1 MRAALMLFAAA
12 ARALCPGI
20 TPQRARRSIVRAAK
34 SKVSKPRYATGK
46 AKAVYRGEGLGAP
59 SYDSAPIAL
68 SGLPDTTKPYAV
80 LGIETSCDDTAAAV
94 VRSDGTILG
103 EAVASQHE
111 VHAKYGGIVPGLAKE
126 AHEKAIDAVVDEAL
140 KQAHLTM
147 SDVGAVAATVG
158 PGLEI
163 CLRVG
168 ARKAAHLAA
177 KYEKPFL
184 HCHHLEAH
192 CLVARLEEQLEFPY
206 LALLVSGGHC
216 QLLWVQG
223 VGDCSVLGG
232 TLDDALGEAYD
243 KAARMLHLSSETGGG
258 PALEQAALKGNATA
272 VDLPVPMKKRKDC
285 DFSYAGLKNAL
296 RGRVAER
303 RDERGLSDEE
313 PLPEQ
318 DVVDLAAS
326 FQNVAIEHVE
336 DRLKV
341 AFKRVINEAGA
352 TPTLALVGGV
362 AANAELRRRVASV
375 ASQAG
380 WRLVV
385 PPPRLCTDNGV
396 MVAWAAV
403 EKASLG
409 FSDVVDEEVEVIPR
423 WPFREHAT
431 PEPVKI
437 AVKLASKAERATTAV
452 A

>member
-1 MRAALMLFAAA
+1 MRSAIMLFAAA
-12 ARALCPGI
+12 ARALCPRI
-20 TPQRARRSIVRAAK
+20 KPQPTRRAVVRAAK
-34 SKVSKPRYATGK
+34 SKVNKPRYATGK
-46 AKAVYRGEGLGAP
+46 AKAVFRGEGLGAP

-68 SGLPDTTKPYAV
+68 SGLPDTSKPYAV

-94 VRSDGTILG
+94 VRSDGAILG
-103 EAVASQHE
+103 EAVKSQHE

-126 AHEKAIDAVVDEAL
+126 AHELAIDAVVAEAL
-140 KQAHLTM
+140 KQAQMTM

-192 CLVARLEEQLEFPY
+192 CLVARLDEQLAFPY

-223 VGDCSVLGG
+223 VGDCAVLGG

-243 KAARMLHLSSETGGG
+243 KAARMLRLSSATGGG
-258 PALEQAALKGNATA
+258 PALERAAVKGNATA
-272 VDLPVPMKKRKDC
+272 IDLPVPMKKRRDC

-296 RGRVAER
+296 RGRVAELR
-303 RDERGLSDEE
+303 LQRGLSDDDA
-313 PLPEQ
+313 LPDQ
-318 DVVDLAAS
+318 DVWDLAAS
-326 FQNVAIEHVE
+326 FQSVAIEHVE

-341 AFKRVINEAGA
+341 AFKRVDGGA

-362 AANAELRRRVASV
+362 AANAELRRRVSDV

-403 EKASLG
+403 EKAQLG
-409 FSDVVDEEVEVIPR
+409 FSDVVDEEVEVVPR
-423 WPFREHAT
+423 WPFREYGEK
-431 PEPVKI
+431 EPVKI
-437 AVKLASKAERATTAV
+437 AVKVSRPSGERATA
-452 A
+452 AA